1 MELKKSRDRP
11 ADQSARLGHRR
22 VVVDL
27 DVVEHAIRMR
37 FQGEREPLEADDLA
51 RRCADD
57 PAASR
62 AVRIGFRMARRR
74 QDALSG
80 REDSA
85 ASDIDG
91 RVVGQEAHVVD
102 GRIRHELEPQVVVRA
117 HDGRRNLIGRAAVTA
132 NQRRV
137 GVVTVTDLENF
148 N

>member
-51 RRCADD
+51 RRRADD

-74 QDALSG
+74 QDAL
-80 REDSA
+80 
-85 ASDIDG
+85 IDG

-137 GVVTVTDLENF
+137 GVVTITDLENF